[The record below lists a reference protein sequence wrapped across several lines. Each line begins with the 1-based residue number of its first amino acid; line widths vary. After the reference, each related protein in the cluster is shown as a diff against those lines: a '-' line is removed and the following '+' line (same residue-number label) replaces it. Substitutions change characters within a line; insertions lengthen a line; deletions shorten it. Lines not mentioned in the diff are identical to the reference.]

1 MSRKKTPAAAEQPA
15 APEET
20 FVCLACGQ
28 RQPVSQRAADDE
40 PFDKACFEKNQ
51 ARLAAE
57 EEAAAKE
64 AADAEAVLAEQD
76 EAQD

>member
-28 RQPVSQRAADDE
+28 RQPVSQRAAEDE

-51 ARLAAE
+51 ERLVAE

-64 AADAEAVLAEQD
+64 AADAEAALVVPDEEQ
-76 EAQD
+76 A